1 MLTTDY
7 NTLKEFQ
14 ELVAQHSGSPSDFT
28 TLQIEGRDI
37 VNIEWQHSAGT
48 EKNGAFLED
57 ILALV
62 YAQLT
67 AFNAKFPSRENSLA
81 LTNIEQ
87 AVLWL
92 AQRKANRQY
101 RGVDGKDEK

>member
-1 MLTTDY
+1 MLTTEY
-7 NTLKEFQ
+7 NALKDFQ
-14 ELVAQHSGSPSDFT
+14 EYVNQNSGTAADVSEV
-28 TLQIEGRDI
+28 QIEGNPVI
-37 VNIEWQHSAGT
+37 TVNWQGKSGS
-48 EKNGAFLED
+48 EKNGAFIEEV
-57 ILALV
+57 LAV
-62 YAQLT
+62 AYAQLK
-67 AFNAKFPSRENSLA
+67 AFNDVFPSRENSLA

>member
-1 MLTTDY
+1 MLTTEY
-7 NTLKEFQ
+7 NALKDFQ
-14 ELVAQHSGSPSDFT
+14 EFVAQNSDKPVDST
-28 TLQIEGRDI
+28 TVQIEGKTIID
-37 VNIEWQHSAGT
+37 VNWQSKSGS
-48 EKNGAFLED
+48 EKNGAFIEEV
-57 ILALV
+57 LAV
-62 YAQLT
+62 AYAQLK
-67 AFNAKFPSRENSLA
+67 AFNDVFPCRENSLA